1 MNLILEAQHAHRS
14 GWNNLAPKQWKGQ
27 RVYIGGG
34 WWADGDQVCHLTA
47 AAAATTPTDTHTG
60 KGTGEGTKEG
70 EKVDGKKTQKQDKAT
85 RLPRLDCD
93 T

>member
-1 MNLILEAQHAHRS
+1 MLTAQDGIIWHQSSEKAS
-14 GWNNLAPKQWKGQ
+14 VY
-27 RVYIGGG
+27 VYIGGG